1 MGLDINYLLF
11 FSVIIC
17 IDMIFCIDKIY
28 WNFFLLLNQ
37 LKKAKKM
44 TQSILQDKF
53 DSIALK
59 ISYIGNSNIALIKFQ
74 VCLIICF

>member
-1 MGLDINYLLF
+1 
-11 FSVIIC
+11 
-17 IDMIFCIDKIY
+17 
-28 WNFFLLLNQ
+28 
-37 LKKAKKM
+37 M

-74 VCLIICF
+74 VCLIICFQEANFILTPNFDVLMVIPKTWNGTNENGTEKSHFAKTKFF

>member
-11 FSVIIC
+11 FSIIIC
-17 IDMIFCIDKIY
+17 IDMIFCIDKIFR
-28 WNFFLLLNQ
+28 NFFLLLNQ
-37 LKKAKKM
+37 LKVKKM